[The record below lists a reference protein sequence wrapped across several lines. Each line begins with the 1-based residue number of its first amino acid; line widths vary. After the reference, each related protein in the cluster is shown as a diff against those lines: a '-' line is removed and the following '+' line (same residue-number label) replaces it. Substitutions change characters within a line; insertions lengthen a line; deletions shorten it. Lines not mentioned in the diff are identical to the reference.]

1 MRHHFKTKG
10 LISSTSPNGKC
21 LLSKAFIL
29 RKKFL
34 NGNITEEE
42 LMELV
47 ESGQYTD
54 LTVTGKIKIDTP
66 VKEEKFK
73 TVLIFGKEMKISIE
87 EHRVHSTL
95 IHI

>member
-21 LLSKAFIL
+21 LLGKAFIL

-66 VKEEKFK
+66 VKEERFK
-73 TVLIFGKEMKISIE
+73 TILVFGKEMKISIE
-87 EHRVHSTL
+87 EHRVHNTL

>member
-1 MRHHFKTKG
+1 
-10 LISSTSPNGKC
+10 
-21 LLSKAFIL
+21 
-29 RKKFL
+29 
-34 NGNITEEE
+34 
-42 LMELV
+42 MELV